1 MKGHFGSELKFDTVV
16 RLAALQIHVAMTSEN
31 EDTKFSLKDVS
42 KEYGGLDDFL
52 PIGIVNDFKKK
63 DIKKALMAQ
72 LKSLSRI
79 SLPGQRLTSLQAKL
93 HYLKIA
99 SQSPAFGGRILSA
112 HIVNDRTGS
121 DSSFVRHCVFSF
133 LLFQGTAPLSQPVLP
148 ATLLYTFL
156 RDVVTRPH

>member
-1 MKGHFGSELKFDTVV
+1 MKGHFGGELKFDAIM

-31 EDTKFSLKDVS
+31 EDTKFTLKDVS

-52 PIGIVNDFKKK
+52 PLGIINNFKKK

-79 SLPGQRLTSLQAKL
+79 ALPGQRLTPLQAKL

-99 SQSPAFGGRILSA
+99 SQNPVFGGRILSA
-112 HIVNDRTGS
+112 HVVNDRTGS
-121 DSSFVRHCVFSF
+121 DSSIVRCILHFNFSTTIMF
-133 LLFQGTAPLSQPVLP
+133 IPGLP
-148 ATLLYTFL
+148 S
-156 RDVVTRPH
+156 